1 MSFSGHLTDVLI
13 SFILL
18 IINIVFGVLSANR
31 MVVLLFW

>member
-18 IINIVFGVLSANR
+18 IINIVPGVLSAIE
-31 MVVLLFW
+31 